1 MMIPHVI
8 KETTNGYFLTSIRDE
23 MLARREVE
31 CSGEIDRETV
41 NELIDELM
49 QLRHEDPEGEITMF
63 INSPGGSVVD
73 GLALYD
79 VMQSISCPIR
89 TVCVGMAYSMGAILF
104 AAGDQRDML
113 PHSKVMIHD
122 PLVTHIEGSALHVET
137 ESKKLLDVR
146 KAINEILAKH
156 TGKTVKAIEDKTC
169 KDTYFTAEEAVK
181 FGLADSIVER
191 M

>member
-1 MMIPHVI
+1 MMIPGVI
-8 KETTNGYFLTSIRDE
+8 KETPSGYFLTSIRDE

-41 NELIDELM
+41 NDLIDELL
-49 QLRHEDPEGEITMF
+49 QFKHEDPEGEITMY

-79 VMQSISCPIR
+79 VMQAISCPIR

-104 AAGDQRDML
+104 AAGDRRDML

-137 ESKKLLDVR
+137 ESRKLLDVR
-146 KAINEILAKH
+146 KAINGILAKH
-156 TGKTVKAIEDKTC
+156 TGKTVKQIEAKTC
-169 KDTYFTAEEAVK
+169 KDTYFTAEQAVE
-181 FGLADSIVER
+181 FGLADNIIER